1 MVGSQI
7 REGDNS
13 GVAIVRR
20 ALVLGSGGTT
30 GLAWQAGVLAGL
42 DDAGIDLAA
51 QLVVGTSG
59 GALLGARLAA
69 GMPVADLAAL
79 VHLAGTAGPGG
90 RAGLP
95 GSVPAPALARLLAA
109 QLYPR
114 RRHALAWL
122 GRRARQE
129 WTPEASARF
138 VAAVAGDLVGRPWPA
153 ALVVVATDTA
163 TGRPAFLSA
172 ARPADLAAA
181 VAASCA
187 MPGVLPAVAIDGRLL
202 FDGGLRSPGNLD
214 VAAAADAVLALA
226 PLTGALRA
234 HRRPGVQAAQL
245 RRSGTPVLL
254 LTPDAAGRRAVGVDV
269 LAAGRVPAA
278 FAAGRALGVRR
289 AGEVRAAWA

>member
-1 MVGSQI
+1 MG
-7 REGDNS
+7 N
-13 GVAIVRR
+13 VRR
-20 ALVLGSGGTT
+20 GLVLGSGGTT

-42 DDAGIDLAA
+42 ADAGIDLGAG
-51 QLVVGTSG
+51 LVVGTSG

-79 VHLAGTAGPGG
+79 VLRAGSPDAAGV
-90 RAGLP
+90 AGLP
-95 GSVPAPALARLLAA
+95 ASVPVPALARLLAA
-109 QLYPR
+109 QLYPNR
-114 RRHALAWL
+114 RRALAWL
-122 GRRARQE
+122 GRRARRE
-129 WTPEASARF
+129 WTREASARF
-138 VAAVAGDLVGRPWPA
+138 VAAVAGDLAGRPWPA

-187 MPGVLPAVAIDGRLL
+187 MPGVLPAVDIDDRLL

-214 VAAAADAVLALA
+214 VAGTAEVVLALA

-234 HRRPGVQAAQL
+234 HRRPDVQAAQL
-245 RRSGTPVLL
+245 RRSGVTVLL

-269 LAAGRVPAA
+269 LASRRVPAA
-278 FAAGRALGVRR
+278 FAAGRALAVRR
-289 AGEVRAAWA
+289 AEDVRAAWT